1 MTQQFLDLAYQ
12 EAQKAFLKNEVPVGA
27 ILTKDNKIIARAHN
41 LIETKQDTTAHAEL
55 LVIQKTSKK
64 LKTWRLQDC
73 TLYTTLEP
81 CPMCAGAIIQ
91 ARIKNVVFGAHDIKG
106 GAAGSVVNLFENK
119 FNHQVIVTYLND
131 PKCSHILKD
140 FFTHIRR
147 SKTNLL

>member
-1 MTQQFLDLAYQ
+1 MTQQFLDLAYK

-55 LVIQKTSKK
+55 LVIQKASKK

-91 ARIKNVVFGAHDIKG
+91 ARIKNVVFGAHDTKG
-106 GAAGSVVNLFENK
+106 GAAGSVLNLFENK

-131 PKCSHILKD
+131 PKCSYILKD

>member
-55 LVIQKTSKK
+55 LVIQKASKK

-91 ARIKNVVFGAHDIKG
+91 ARIKNVVFGAHDTKG
-106 GAAGSVVNLFENK
+106 GAAGSVLNLFENK

-131 PKCSHILKD
+131 PKCSYILKD